1 MKKKVL
7 ATVLAVIMA
16 LSVFGCGG
24 TSSSDTTSAGTSTA
38 EGSTAVASDTD
49 IAKSAAAGS
58 TVSGKDLHFVYVS
71 PLLSHPIWLIAKE
84 GFDTACSELGITGD
98 WVGPQGVS
106 AEEMAQLVD
115 TAVAQK
121 ADGIIT
127 QSICP
132 AETINNAIG
141 AGIPVIL
148 VDGDLEDV
156 PDKLAFLGKDLNK
169 QAELFYE
176 EACKYVDQD
185 EKIVASIQCA
195 ALNAQIYVDQNKA
208 IEDVFS
214 KHPGGF
220 ELVNTTTSGGDKATG
235 TTEWQNTF
243 NTYPEINVAINV
255 ASEAAAA
262 CAGVVSELG
271 TKDKVTILGVDNTD
285 ETIDLIKDGSVDG
298 TVVCSFYNYGYQAAY
313 WLYQNITEGRV
324 PENKTND
331 AGTYM
336 VTKDNLDSYEDLLK
350 QKVDLPEVGK

>member
-1 MKKKVL
+1 MKKLLALFLAFVL
-7 ATVLAVIMA
+7 LFSLA
-16 LSVFGCGG
+16 GC
-24 TSSSDTTSAGTSTA
+24 
-38 EGSTAVASDTD
+38 
-49 IAKSAAAGS
+49 SAAPQEEA
-58 TVSGKDLHFVYVS
+58 TTEPTTEETQQPAEQDPLHLVYVS
-71 PLLSHPIWLIAKE
+71 PLLSHPIWLIAKD
-84 GFDTACSELGITGD
+84 GFDVACEELGVTGD

-132 AETINNAIG
+132 AEPINNAID
-141 AGIPVIL
+141 AGIPVLL

-176 EACKYVDQD
+176 EALKYVAED
-185 EKIVASIQCA
+185 EKITASIQCA
-195 ALNAQIYVDQNKA
+195 ALNAQIYIDQNEA
-208 IEDVFS
+208 IEEVFS

-220 ELVNTTTSGGDKATG
+220 ELVNITTSNSDKATA

-255 ASEAAAA
+255 AGEAGAA

-271 TKDKVTILGVDNTD
+271 TKDSVTILAVDNTE
-285 ETIDLIKDGSVDG
+285 ETIDLINSGEIDG
-298 TVVCSFYNYGYQAAY
+298 TVVSSFYNYGYQAAY
-313 WLYQNITEGRV
+313 WLYQNITEGRT

-336 VTKDNLDSYEDLLK
+336 VTVDNIDSYEDLLK
-350 QKVDLPEVGK
+350 QKVDLPA

>member
-1 MKKKVL
+1 MKKSLALILALVL
-7 ATVLAVIMA
+7 SFSLAA
-16 LSVFGCGG
+16 CGAPA
-24 TSSSDTTSAGTSTA
+24 SDPSGAA
-38 EGSTAVASDTD
+38 EPSGSTAPTEDP
-49 IAKSAAAGS
+49 
-58 TVSGKDLHFVYVS
+58 LHFVYVS

-84 GFDTACSELGITGD
+84 GFEQACDELGVVGD
-98 WVGPQGVS
+98 WVGPQGIS

-132 AETINNAIG
+132 AEPINNAID

-156 PDKLAFLGKDLNK
+156 DGKLAFLGKDLER

-195 ALNAQIYVDQNKA
+195 ALNAQIYIDQNEA
-208 IEDVFS
+208 IEEAFS

-220 ELVNTTTSGGDKATG
+220 ELVNITMDNGDKATG

-243 NTYPEINVAINV
+243 NTYPEVNVAINV
-255 ASEAAAA
+255 SATAGPA
-262 CAGVVSELG
+262 CANVVSEMGL
-271 TKDKVTILGVDNTD
+271 DDVVVLAVDNTD
-285 ETIDLIKDGSVDG
+285 EVIDLVANGEIDG
-298 TVVCSFYNYGYQAAY
+298 TVVSSFYNYGYQAAY
-313 WLYQNITEGRV
+313 WLYQNITEGRT
-324 PENKTND
+324 PESKTND

-336 VTKDNLDSYEDLLK
+336 VTKENLDTYEDLLK
-350 QKVDLPEVGK
+350 QKVDLPDKTQ